1 MKELNV
7 GEKTKCVVTIEAV
20 RCGTCEECFFYDE
33 YYHCANEKN
42 SNVWVSIA
50 QMERM

>member
-1 MKELNV
+1 MKELKV
-7 GEKTKCVVTIEAV
+7 GEKSKCIVTIKAV
-20 RCGTCEECFFYDE
+20 RCGTCEECFFYDGD
-33 YYHCANEKN
+33 YHCANEKK